1 MIEAMKSKGIFIT
14 FEGTEG
20 CGKTTQI
27 QLLRDYF
34 ESRKRECVLTR
45 EPGGTALAEK
55 IRNLLLDA
63 KSDAKIFPK
72 AELLLFEAARAQ
84 HVDELIRPSLEA
96 GKVVISDRFFDS
108 SLAYQGS
115 ARGLG
120 KDLVKKANA
129 LAVGDCIPDLTILL
143 DLPASEGLARAKR
156 RDADFSD
163 RMGSEKLEFYE
174 SVRRGFLEIAMENP
188 GRFAVVDASKS
199 SAEVALEICNIVGER
214 FDV

>member
-1 MIEAMKSKGIFIT
+1 MKSKGIFIT

-20 CGKTTQI
+20 CGKSTQI
-27 QLLRDYF
+27 SLLRDYF
-34 ESRKRECVLTR
+34 ESRNMECVLTR

-55 IRNLLLDA
+55 IRDLLLDA
-63 KSDAKIFPK
+63 KSGAKIFPK

-120 KDLVKKANA
+120 EGFVSSANA

-143 DLPASEGLARAKR
+143 DLSAAEGLERARR
-156 RDADFSD
+156 RDADCAD

-174 SVRRGFLEIAMENP
+174 SVRRGFLKIAEDNP

-199 SAEVALEICNIVGER
+199 SEDVALEIRAIVKER